1 MKWVETQRYEF
12 TKLQRSSFDDANYDD
27 VKGEGEEK
35 ARRTNQRLTENR
47 LRRLEEIGFEWKVK
61 HKMKRYYDK
70 QWDQMFERLLAYKA
84 ANGHW

>member
-1 MKWVETQRYEF
+1 MQRAAEEICDDD
-12 TKLQRSSFDDANYDD
+12 KL
-27 VKGEGEEK
+27 EGEETLAMK
-35 ARRTNQRLTENR
+35 ARRTNQRLTEER
-47 LRRLEEIGFEWKVK
+47 LRRLESIGFEWKVK